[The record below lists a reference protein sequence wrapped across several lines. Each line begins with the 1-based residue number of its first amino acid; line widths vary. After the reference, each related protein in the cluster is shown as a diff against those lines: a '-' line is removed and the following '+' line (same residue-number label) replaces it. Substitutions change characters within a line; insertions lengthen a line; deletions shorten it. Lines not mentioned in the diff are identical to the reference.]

1 MDEQLEFV
9 KLIAARLEAAKIPY
23 MMTGSMAM
31 AIYSVPRMTRDIDLV
46 IEIGPDKTEEIVK
59 LFSSDCYVDSESVRQ
74 AVRNR
79 SMFNIIHNEWIVKAD
94 FIIRKK
100 ENYRQTEFLRK
111 KQIEIEMQNVWVA
124 TPEDLIIS
132 KLIWSR
138 DSESETQLRDV
149 RQLIGF
155 IKELDWD
162 YLQNWSKILGVDEQ
176 LVKAKGK

>member
-9 KLIAARLEAAKIPY
+9 KLIAARLETARIPY

-46 IEIGPDKTEEIVK
+46 IEIEPEKTNEIVK
-59 LFSSDCYVDSESVRQ
+59 LFNSDCYVDSESVRQ

-79 SMFNIIHNEWIVKAD
+79 SMFNIIHNDWIVKAD
-94 FIIRKK
+94 FIIKK
-100 ENYRQTEFLRK
+100 NESYHKTEFLRK
-111 KQIEIEMQNVWVA
+111 RQIEIEKQNIWVA
-124 TPEDLIIS
+124 APEDLIIS

-155 IKELDWD
+155 VKELDWE
-162 YLQNWSKILGVDEQ
+162 YLQNWIKILGVDEQ
-176 LVKAKGK
+176 LTKAKGQ